1 MTMGLEMFTN
11 TSKKETQDAF
21 KIKIELKYLQI
32 QK

>member
-1 MTMGLEMFTN
+1 MGLEMFTN